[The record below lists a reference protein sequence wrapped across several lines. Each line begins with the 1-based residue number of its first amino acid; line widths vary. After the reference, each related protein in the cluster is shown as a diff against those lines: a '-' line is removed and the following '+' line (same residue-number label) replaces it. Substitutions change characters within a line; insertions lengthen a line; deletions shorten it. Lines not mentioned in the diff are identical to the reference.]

1 MKINSQ
7 FIDSKRPNVVNLMD
21 HALSHILET
30 YVEPNINQSDNE
42 EKFRIAKLSIIL
54 QEIAEKA
61 EAYYK
66 LQEQGYEK
74 TPYSLN

>member
-7 FIDSKRPNVVNLMD
+7 FIDRKRPNVVNLMN
-21 HALSHILET
+21 HALEHILER
-30 YVEPNINQSDNE
+30 YVEPNIGQSDNE
-42 EKFRIAKLSIIL
+42 EKFRIAKLSLIL
-54 QEIAEKA
+54 HEIAEKA

-74 TPYSLN
+74 NPHSLN

>member
-7 FIDSKRPNVVNLMD
+7 FIDNKRLNVIDLMD
-21 HALSHILET
+21 NALEHIFGT

-42 EKFRIAKLSIIL
+42 EKFRIAKLSLIL
-54 QEIAEKA
+54 AEIAEKA

-74 TPYSLN
+74 SPYSLN

>member
-7 FIDSKRPNVVNLMD
+7 FIDSKRPNVINLMD
-21 HALSHILET
+21 NALEHILGT

-42 EKFRIAKLSIIL
+42 EKFRIAKLSLIL
-54 QEIAEKA
+54 AEIAEKA

>member
-7 FIDSKRPNVVNLMD
+7 FIDNERPNVVNLMD
-21 HALSHILET
+21 HALEHIFGT
-30 YVEPNINQSDNE
+30 YVEPNISQSDNE
-42 EKFRIAKLSIIL
+42 EKFRIAKLSLIL
-54 QEIAEKA
+54 EEIAEKA

-74 TPYSLN
+74 SPYSLN

>member
-7 FIDSKRPNVVNLMD
+7 FIDNERPNVVNLMD
-21 HALSHILET
+21 HALEHILGT

-42 EKFRIAKLSIIL
+42 EKFRIAKLSLIL
-54 QEIAEKA
+54 EEIAKKA

-74 TPYSLN
+74 SPYSLN

>member
-21 HALSHILET
+21 NALEHIFGT

-42 EKFRIAKLSIIL
+42 EKFRIAKLSLIL
-54 QEIAEKA
+54 AEIAEKA
-61 EAYYK
+61 QAYYK

-74 TPYSLN
+74 SPYSLN